1 MESRVDSGIKTL
13 LSSKYLG
20 TKCLKL
26 KGFYLAYILEEFFL
40 IKAHELNSSFISKLE
55 I

>member
-1 MESRVDSGIKTL
+1 MESRADSGIKTL
-13 LSSKYLG
+13 LSSKCLG

-26 KGFYLAYILEEFFL
+26 RGFYLAYLLKEFSL
-40 IKAHELNSSFISKLE
+40 IKAHELSNSFISKLE